1 MNKQKLE
8 LLDIA
13 ADLYRSVYFYVES
26 KNPKYNKCDLLQK
39 VANNPNK
46 FDFIDYNLIKNDN
59 LPPREKAEYL
69 LMFANQIQNKILYE

>member
-1 MNKQKLE
+1 MNKKQLE
-8 LLDIA
+8 LLNIA
-13 ADLYRSVYFYVES
+13 ADLNRSAYFYVES
-26 KNPKYNKCDLLQK
+26 INPKYNECDLLQK
-39 VANNPNK
+39 VVNNPNK